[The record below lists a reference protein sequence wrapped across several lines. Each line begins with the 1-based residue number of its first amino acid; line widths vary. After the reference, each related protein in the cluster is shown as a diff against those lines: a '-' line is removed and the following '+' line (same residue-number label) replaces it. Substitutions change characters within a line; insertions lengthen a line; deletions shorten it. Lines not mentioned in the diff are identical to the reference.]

1 MLRAIYV
8 KFYWKNKY
16 GEKKTHKS
24 RSNQGQKRIYATKG
38 IVYTTKMGVK
48 QSIGGKLVCP
58 FLQKNQ
64 LPTINFQ

>member
-1 MLRAIYV
+1 MLPAIYV
-8 KFYWKNKY
+8 VLL
-16 GEKKTHKS
+16 EKQIWRKT
-24 RSNQGQKRIYATKG
+24 SNQRQKRIYATKG

-48 QSIGGKLVCP
+48 QSIGGKLFCP